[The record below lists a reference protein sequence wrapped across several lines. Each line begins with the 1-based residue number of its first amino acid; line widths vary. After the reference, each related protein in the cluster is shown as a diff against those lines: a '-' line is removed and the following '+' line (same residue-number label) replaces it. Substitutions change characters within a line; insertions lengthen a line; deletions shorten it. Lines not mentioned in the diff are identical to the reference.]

1 MRHQWVPFYFIP
13 HSRNFSSKR
22 GFAESNLRRRL
33 EKQGWSV
40 WKGLLIGAVRMQDD
54 YSTATEKYELLSKFL
69 EKHSAEL
76 LEKLQYYCSVHFG
89 FPDFICY
96 KNGEWKFVEC
106 KLGYEPLSETQKK
119 CIMELQVL
127 GFNVEV
133 HKLVSSHTGTRS
145 AMVNLKGSGKIV
157 TRKQLTLNN
166 RLFRKCQN
174 I

>member
-1 MRHQWVPFYFIP
+1 
-13 HSRNFSSKR
+13 
-22 GFAESNLRRRL
+22 
-33 EKQGWSV
+33 
-40 WKGLLIGAVRMQDD
+40 MQDD
-54 YSTATEKYELLSKFL
+54 YSTATGKYELLSKFL

-89 FPDFICY
+89 FPDFICH

-106 KLGYEPLSETQKK
+106 KLGYEPLSEKQKK
-119 CIMELQVL
+119 CIMELQLL

-133 HKLVSSHTGTRS
+133 HKLVSSPAGTRS
-145 AMVNLKGSGKIV
+145 AMVNLEGSGKIV

-166 RLFRKCQN
+166 RLFIKCQN

>member
-1 MRHQWVPFYFIP
+1 MPFYFIP

-22 GFAESNLRRRL
+22 GFAESSLRRRL

-54 YSTATEKYELLSKFL
+54 YSTATGKYELLSKFL

-89 FPDFICY
+89 FPDFICH

-106 KLGYEPLSETQKK
+106 KLGYEPLSEKQKK
-119 CIMELQVL
+119 CIMELQLL

-133 HKLVSSHTGTRS
+133 HKLVSSPAGTRS
-145 AMVNLKGSGKIV
+145 AMVNLEGSGKIV

-166 RLFRKCQN
+166 RLFIKCQN